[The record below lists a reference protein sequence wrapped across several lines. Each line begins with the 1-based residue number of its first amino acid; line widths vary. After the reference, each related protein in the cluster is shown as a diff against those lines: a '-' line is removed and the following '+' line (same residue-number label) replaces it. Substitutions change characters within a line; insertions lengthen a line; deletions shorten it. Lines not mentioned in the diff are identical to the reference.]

1 MKIKRSASDRAMDII
16 LTLIY
21 LTFTIICIYP
31 FYYIIIN
38 SISANDLSEAG
49 KVIFLPHGIHLGN
62 YKETLRL
69 DGLAQALLV
78 SVARTAIGTALCV
91 LTSAFLGYMFTQ
103 EEMLGRKF
111 WYRFTIAT
119 MYISAGLI
127 PWYLVMRDLKMLN
140 NFLAY
145 IIPGMVAPFYIVLVK
160 TYVEST
166 PKELQEAA
174 QIDGAGVLQIFQ
186 KIMLPICKPILAT
199 VAIFTAVGQ
208 WNSFRDTLLLVTDTK
223 LYTLQ
228 FILYKYLEQ
237 ASSLAKMVKNGVNT
251 GALADAATTQTPTSI
266 RMTISVIVIIPVL
279 MIYPFFQ
286 RYFEKGIMIGSVK
299 G

>member
-1 MKIKRSASDRAMDII
+1 MKNKRSTSDRITDTI
-16 LTLIY
+16 LTLFY
-21 LTFTIICIYP
+21 LVFTIICIYP

-49 KVIFLPHGIHLGN
+49 KIIFLPHGIHFEN
-62 YKETLRL
+62 YKEALQL
-69 DGLAQALLV
+69 DGLLQALLV
-78 SVARTAIGTALCV
+78 SIARTVLGTALCV
-91 LTSAFLGYMFTQ
+91 VTSAFLGFMFTQ
-103 EEMLGRKF
+103 EEMKWRKF

-127 PWYLVMRDLKMLN
+127 PWYLVMRDLHMLN

-174 QIDGAGVLQIFQ
+174 QIDGAGVDQIFG
-186 KIMLPICKPILAT
+186 KIMLPICKPIMAT
-199 VAIFTAVGQ
+199 VAIFQAVGQ
-208 WNSFRDTLLLVTDTK
+208 WNSFQDTLLLVTDSK

-228 FILYKYLEQ
+228 FLLYKYLQQ
-237 ASSLAKMVKNGVNT
+237 ANSLAMMVKEGISSSVV
-251 GALADAATTQTPTSI
+251 ADAATTQTSTSI
-266 RMTISVIVIIPVL
+266 RMTVSVIVIIPVL
-279 MIYPFFQ
+279 LVYPFFQ

>member
-1 MKIKRSASDRAMDII
+1 MKIKRSASDKVIDVV
-16 LTLIY
+16 LVVFY
-21 LTFTIICIYP
+21 LLFTIICIYP

-38 SISANDLSEAG
+38 SISANDLSQAG
-49 KVIFLPHGIHLGN
+49 KIIFLPHGIHFEN
-62 YKETLRL
+62 YKEALQL
-69 DGLAQALLV
+69 SGLLQALFI
-78 SVARTAIGTALCV
+78 SVARTVLGTALCV
-91 LTSAFLGYMFTQ
+91 LTSAFLGFMFTQ
-103 EEMLGRKF
+103 EEMRWRKF

-127 PWYLVMRDLKMLN
+127 PWYLVMRDLHMLN
-140 NFLAY
+140 NFWAY

-174 QIDGAGVLQIFQ
+174 QIDGAGILQTFG

-199 VAIFTAVGQ
+199 VAIFQAVGQ
-208 WNSFRDTLLLVTDTK
+208 WNSFRDTLLLVTDTN

-228 FILYKYLEQ
+228 FILYKYLQQ
-237 ASSLAKMVKNGVNT
+237 ANSLAMMVKEGVSSDVV
-251 GALADAATTQTPTSI
+251 GDAATTQTSTSI
-266 RMTISVIVIIPVL
+266 RMTVSVIVIIPVL
-279 MIYPFFQ
+279 LIYPFFQ

>member
-1 MKIKRSASDRAMDII
+1 MRKERNISDRVIDFA
-16 LTLIY
+16 LTLIF
-21 LTFTIICIYP
+21 LVFTLICVYP

-38 SISANDLSEAG
+38 SISANDLSQAG
-49 KVIFLPHGIHLGN
+49 KIIFLPQGIHFEN
-62 YKETLRL
+62 YKEALQL
-69 DGLAQALLV
+69 DGLLQALLV
-78 SVARTAIGTALCV
+78 SVARTVLGTLLCV
-91 LTSAFLGYMFTQ
+91 LSSAFLGYMFTQ
-103 EEMLGRKF
+103 EEMHWRKF

-127 PWYLVMRDLKMLN
+127 PWYLVMRDLHMLN

-145 IIPGMVAPFYIVLVK
+145 IVPGMVAPFYIVLVK

-174 QIDGAGVLQIFQ
+174 QIDGAGILQTFGR
-186 KIMLPICKPILAT
+186 IMLPICKPILAT
-199 VAIFTAVGQ
+199 VAIFVAVAQ
-208 WNSFRDTLLLVTDTK
+208 WNNFRDTLLLVTDTD

-228 FILYKYLEQ
+228 FILYKYLQQ
-237 ASSLAKMVKNGVNT
+237 ANSLAMMVKNGGSAAVI
-251 GALADAATTQTPTSI
+251 ADAATSQTSTSI
-266 RMTISVIVIIPVL
+266 RMTISVIVVVPVL
-279 MIYPFFQ
+279 LIYPFFQ